1 MVGKR
6 RWTQYTKV
14 VLLLLLPLLEVDF
27 FKGGLRLLL
36 LLTIV
41 RIVMILQK
49 LLLFSILL
57 MRIRCRYDMISDF
70 LYAFPQV
77 DP

>member
-1 MVGKR
+1 MVRKW
-6 RWTQYTKV
+6 RWTQYTKTI
-14 VLLLLLPLLEVDF
+14 LLLLLPLLEVDF
-27 FKGGLRLLL
+27 FKGGLRWLLL
-36 LLTIV
+36 AVV

-49 LLLFSILL
+49 LLLLSILV
-57 MRIRCRYDMISDF
+57 MCIRGRYDMISDF